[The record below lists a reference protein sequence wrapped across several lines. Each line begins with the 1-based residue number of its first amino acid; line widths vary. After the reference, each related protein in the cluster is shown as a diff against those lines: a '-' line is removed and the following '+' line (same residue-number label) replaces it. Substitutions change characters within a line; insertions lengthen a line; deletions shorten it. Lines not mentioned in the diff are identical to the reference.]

1 MVMKDDKTHSL
12 LIAKG
17 SDIAEVLMA
26 SQPYGLLSKTTA
38 TVSTTLSSKVVSMS
52 LVRLE
57 KKGMIQEQKTA
68 KIEKNGRPEKVYRV
82 TSNGVSWLQANRL
95 EKAAFIPTSAPSD

>member
-17 SDIAEVLMA
+17 SDTAEVLIA

-38 TVSTTLSSKVVSMS
+38 MVSTALSSKVVSMS
-52 LVRLE
+52 LARLE
-57 KKGMIQEQKTA
+57 KIGMIQEQKTA

-82 TSNGVSWLQANRL
+82 TSNGVSSLQVHGL
-95 EKAAFIPTSAPSD
+95 DKAAVL